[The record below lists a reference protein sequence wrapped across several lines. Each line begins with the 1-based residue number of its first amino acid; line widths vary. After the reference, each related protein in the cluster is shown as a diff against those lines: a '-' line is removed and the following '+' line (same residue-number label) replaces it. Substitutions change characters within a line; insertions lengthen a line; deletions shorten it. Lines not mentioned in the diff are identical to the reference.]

1 MASSFALFLVITLST
16 SGSESI
22 YKHVQLVGLSSSCP
36 RAAHTDPIW
45 KAGSRSSPLSR
56 TTPPSSFSKANH
68 SYLHLILGRPQRAE
82 SFPATLLLL
91 LLWADLCLSS
101 WPEECPP
108 SLSFPFPL
116 QFCQP
121 SLYLSI
127 FRNLS
132 VHPSCFPHWEL
143 IIPGR
148 NAGQKKGG
156 REKKTVPAKQ
166 ICYYWV
172 RRIASKGWLT
182 VPSDIV
188 FLISKGKWPSTRLP
202 TGKKLNDSRDCRYHE
217 LNVQIHSLD
226 FARLPGNH
234 LKVSIPLHLYAVVAP
249 NRWGN
254 GSVLRTDG
262 TRKSTAP
269 PPPLWELPAFLWAI
283 LICGSV
289 EIASLVSLVGHLPK
303 IGVLRCSKKCHCIE
317 KSTGCN

>member
-91 LLWADLCLSS
+91 SSSSEQISVYPLDLRSA
-101 WPEECPP
+101 
-108 SLSFPFPL
+108 L
-116 QFCQP
+116 QVFLFHFLCNSVNQV
-121 SLYLSI
+121 SI

-166 ICYYWV
+166 ICYY
-172 RRIASKGWLT
+172 
-182 VPSDIV
+182 
-188 FLISKGKWPSTRLP
+188 
-202 TGKKLNDSRDCRYHE
+202 
-217 LNVQIHSLD
+217 
-226 FARLPGNH
+226 
-234 LKVSIPLHLYAVVAP
+234 
-249 NRWGN
+249 
-254 GSVLRTDG
+254 
-262 TRKSTAP
+262 
-269 PPPLWELPAFLWAI
+269 
-283 LICGSV
+283 
-289 EIASLVSLVGHLPK
+289 
-303 IGVLRCSKKCHCIE
+303 
-317 KSTGCN
+317 